1 YRQLRK
7 SNAFIDRRFGE
18 DDESLTADEKA
29 LLRFQKQR
37 LKELAGGKFT
47 LPDEE
52 GGEGGEQLTH
62 MGQSLAELDDAQ
74 EGWGSDD
81 EGDRRL
87 DEELTRDF
95 HFGGGL
101 FERKAGGGGG
111 EEGEEGDE
119 GGQPHKKS
127 KKEFT

>member
-1 YRQLRK
+1 MLHVCLIEPCIHPP
-7 SNAFIDRRFGE
+7 SAGCAPPPAAAE

-74 EGWGSDD
+74 EV
-81 EGDRRL
+81 R
-87 DEELTRDF
+87 
-95 HFGGGL
+95 
-101 FERKAGGGGG
+101 
-111 EEGEEGDE
+111 
-119 GGQPHKKS
+119 
-127 KKEFT
+127 